1 MRIEK
6 LLTLASVFLL
16 AAGMTAC
23 HPDEIID
30 DGRRE
35 DPPSEEGKDQ
45 PAPDVDPAKVPFL
58 GDAVARIDI
67 VTENGVT
74 VASKEEYVPCTV
86 KVTEGEASW
95 SMEVTGRIRGR
106 GNSTWFWYPKK
117 PYRIKLNESSSFLG
131 MAANKDW
138 VLLADYRD
146 VTHMMNLTGFYLART
161 LGIPYTNHARYASVC
176 LNGKDLGL
184 YMVTEQV
191 EEGGNRVKL
200 DPNQGILLA
209 LDINDGP
216 GDVPD
221 ATDNFWSDGFGMDCA
236 VKFPRDAGTA
246 ERDRVK
252 TAFAELEEALDNL
265 DWEKVQE
272 LLDVESMIHYILVQ
286 EIIGNVEVDNNPSI
300 RSGYIHRY
308 DNASKW
314 VMGPLWDCDG
324 GFSYDW
330 GDMYD
335 SRGWG
340 HTFFG
345 NDKYLVFGSDPYR
358 HRGAYGSTASD
369 FFCRLFGIPEFVQ
382 RLQARWGEMHDTLLT
397 GLLECLDETESL
409 IGSSAQADMD
419 RWNINNYRHADEYRK
434 LRSWL
439 KNRFDY
445 LDGVI
450 RNYPT
455 SSGEPSG
462 PSSDA
467 KITATISFDSSYP
480 QDGHHVGTFLSLSDN
495 DKRTVAEG
503 LGVSS
508 FDELSGLYESGDL
521 GFWAVEPDGSFN
533 PNNTAN
539 APGHWYDDKGYV
551 TSYNQNSYVYSEYD
565 FWFGGFTLGKHPT
578 ICTPGT
584 YDIAQAFVYG
594 KKAVQVTFHITV
606 TKM

>member
-1 MRIEK
+1 MKLEK
-6 LLTLASVFLL
+6 LLVLVSVSLL
-16 AAGMTAC
+16 AAGITAC
-23 HPDEIID
+23 HPDDIADER
-30 DGRRE
+30 GQKV
-35 DPPSEEGKDQ
+35 DPVPEEKDH
-45 PAPDVDPAKVPFL
+45 PAPEVDPATVPFTAN
-58 GDAVARIDI
+58 AVARIDI
-67 VTENGVT
+67 VTENGAPVD
-74 VASKEEYVPCTV
+74 SKEDYVPCTV
-86 KVTEGEASW
+86 KVTEGEESW
-95 SMEVTGRIRGR
+95 AMEMPGQVRGR
-106 GNSTWFWYPKK
+106 GNSTWNWYPKK
-117 PYRIKLNESSSFLG
+117 PYRIKLNTSSSFLG
-131 MAANKDW
+131 MASNRDW

-161 LGIPYTNHARYASVC
+161 LGLPYTNHVRYASIS

-191 EEGGNRVKL
+191 EEGGHRVRL
-200 DPNQGILLA
+200 DPEKGILLA

-216 GDVPD
+216 GDVPR
-221 ATDNFWSDGFGMDCA
+221 ATDNFWSDVFGMAAA
-236 VKFPRDAGTA
+236 VKFPRDAGTKD
-246 ERDRVK
+246 RDRVK
-252 TAFAELEEALDNL
+252 AAFAGLEEAIDNL

-314 VMGPLWDCDG
+314 VLGPVWDCDG

-345 NDKYLVFGSDPYR
+345 NERYLVFGSDPYR

-382 RLQARWGEMHDTLLT
+382 QLQERWAEVHD
-397 GLLECLDETESL
+397 GLLSGLLACLDETEKL
-409 IGSSAQADMD
+409 IGSAAQADMD
-419 RWNINNYRHADEYRK
+419 RWDIDNYRHADEYRK
-434 LRSWL
+434 LRNWL
-439 KNRFDY
+439 ENRFSY
-445 LDGVI
+445 LDGII
-450 RNYPT
+450 RKYPA
-455 SSGEPSG
+455 SPREPSG
-462 PSSDA
+462 PSADA
-467 KITATISFDSSYP
+467 EITATVSFEASYP
-480 QDGHHVGTFLSLSDN
+480 QDGHHVGTFLYLSDA

-508 FDELSGLYESGDL
+508 FDELSALYESGDL

-533 PNNTAN
+533 PANTAN

-551 TSYNQNSYVYSEYD
+551 TPYNQNSYVYSEYD

-584 YDIAQAFVYG
+584 YDISQAFVYG
-594 KKAVQVTFHITV
+594 KKAVRVDFHITI
-606 TKM
+606 T